1 MTLPLRNPLP
11 TSLPLPLLS
20 AGSYFHVALVLNKKE
35 GITLVFVGHIC
46 CLGENL
52 DDEMFLV
59 VVSVV
64 LFKSNT
70 NRSP

>member
-11 TSLPLPLLS
+11 TSLPTLLS

-70 NRSP
+70 NSSP